1 MPAYFKTIIFDLDGT
16 LVDTAPDLTNVLN
29 HILAR
34 EGHAA
39 LDRDSV
45 RHMVGKGARN
55 LLLQGMSATGTAPTD
70 TKLDQLVAD
79 FIDHYAD
86 HIADDS
92 KPFEGAVDMLEY
104 FASQGVRMGVCTNK
118 PQGLS
123 RQLLA
128 ALNLDHYF
136 GAVLGGDSLPVRKPD
151 PQHILKTIDALGS
164 DPAFAVMIGDS
175 ISDISAA
182 KAANIPVVGVSY
194 GYTDIPVAQLNP
206 DIVIHRLADLA
217 PALVQISKGS

>member
-29 HILAR
+29 HILER
-34 EGHAA
+34 EGHTA
-39 LDRDSV
+39 LDSESV

-55 LLLQGMSATGTAPTD
+55 LLLQGMSATGVAPTD
-70 TKLDQLVAD
+70 VRLDQLVAD
-79 FIDHYAD
+79 FIDHYAN

-118 PQGLS
+118 PAGLS

-128 ALNLDHYF
+128 ALKLDHYF

-151 PQHILKTIDALGS
+151 PLHILKTIDTLDA
-164 DPAFAVMIGDS
+164 DPAFAVMVGDS
-175 ISDISAA
+175 ISDINAA

-194 GYTDIPVAQLNP
+194 GYTDIPVARLNP
-206 DIVIHRLADLA
+206 DIIIHRLADLA
-217 PALVQISKGS
+217 PALEQISKDS